1 MDLIKKLSNTDIYL
15 IDLILKGYI
24 SENDRIL
31 DAGCGF
37 GRNMNLFL
45 TEGYSVQGFD
55 PNEEAIHELQQHYP
69 ASKHSFLV
77 DRIETFSSTEKFD
90 FVICNAV
97 LHFAAN
103 HAQFCEQFK
112 ALATFLRPSG
122 ILFIRMTS
130 NIGLESTIEIDNNG
144 RACLPDE
151 SERYLLNEDIL
162 SELMQETQLEF
173 AEPLKTVNVN
183 NLRCMS
189 TLVLRKK

>member
-55 PNEEAIHELQQHYP
+55 PNEEAIHELQEHYP
-69 ASKHSFLV
+69 ASTHSFSV
-77 DRIETFSSTEKFD
+77 DRIETFSSTTPFN

-97 LHFAAN
+97 LHFAEN
-103 HAQFCEQFK
+103 HAQFREQFK
-112 ALATFLRPSG
+112 ALTTFLSHSG
-122 ILFIRMTS
+122 ILFMRMTS
-130 NIGLESTIEIDNNG
+130 NIGLENTMENVKNG
-144 RACLPDE
+144 PNYVPDE
-151 SERYLLNEDIL
+151 SERYLVDEGIL
-162 SELMQETQLEF
+162 SELLQETQLEF

-183 NLRCMS
+183 NRRWMS
-189 TLVLRKK
+189 TLVLRKI